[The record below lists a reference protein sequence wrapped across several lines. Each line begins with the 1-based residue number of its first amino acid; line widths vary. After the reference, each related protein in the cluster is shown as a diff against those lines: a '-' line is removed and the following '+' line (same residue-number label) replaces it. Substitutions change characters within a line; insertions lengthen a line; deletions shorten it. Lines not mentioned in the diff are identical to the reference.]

1 MNVITNSKVASI
13 RREAKNAI
21 NVFQKTVDKLVST
34 NAKIEKAD
42 AVRVTEIDKL
52 AGERNELSLLKAQNL
67 KIINKVNDFLGK
79 E

>member
-13 RREAKNAI
+13 RRDAKNAI
-21 NVFQKTVDKLVST
+21 NVLQKTVDKLVST